1 MKAPRQNPFM
11 RIIICVLLMLLSQ
24 TVAAFAVVL
33 FNGGTLFAEGMTM
46 AEADAAM
53 LEIMYDHQTEI
64 LLVSHGV
71 VMACLWFMAHRRERT
86 LPDFTG
92 LQKRSKTAVY
102 VLAAA
107 AGLAAAFW
115 ATIAVNLIPWP
126 EAWMESYQTE
136 SGALSTAKPALD
148 FLVVVL
154 LGPLVEELVFRGVIY
169 DAFCALVPAGAAVV
183 FQGLLFGSIHGT
195 LIWMLYA
202 ALMGCLIGY
211 VRKRTDSLRPCI
223 LMHMAFNGAAYPF
236 DWFVDRFGQDS
247 ATVTFVFIGS
257 ALVLLLS
264 IYGISCRNDSGKE
277 TKN

>member
-1 MKAPRQNPFM
+1 
-11 RIIICVLLMLLSQ
+11 
-24 TVAAFAVVL
+24 
-33 FNGGTLFAEGMTM
+33 M

-71 VMACLWFMAHRRERT
+71 VLACLWFMAHRRGRT

-236 DWFVDRFGQDS
+236 GWFADRFGQDS

-264 IYGISCRNDSGKE
+264 MYGISCRSDSGKE
-277 TKN
+277 TKI

>member
-1 MKAPRQNPFM
+1 
-11 RIIICVLLMLLSQ
+11 
-24 TVAAFAVVL
+24 
-33 FNGGTLFAEGMTM
+33 
-46 AEADAAM
+46 M

>member
-71 VMACLWFMAHRRERT
+71 VLACLWFMAHRRGRT

-136 SGALSTAKPALD
+136 SGALSPAKPALD

-169 DAFCALVPAGAAVV
+169 DAFCALVPAGAAVA

-236 DWFVDRFGQDS
+236 GWFADRFGQDS

-264 IYGISCRNDSGKE
+264 MYGISCRSDSGKE
-277 TKN
+277 TKI